1 MLCSQSLFYKRSG
14 PQPGHPRRIFFFEQ
28 TQFTNMAGAKMK
40 LARVEELLGLFSSKR
55 VLVIGDLML
64 DEYVWGRVSRI
75 SPEAPVPVVEVIR
88 ESYYPGGAA
97 NVARNVREF
106 TPTVFVMGLV
116 GEDSHAQKLRT
127 LLDENRIALDG
138 LQNDPSF

>member
-1 MLCSQSLFYKRSG
+1 MQPERFDQIAAEFPKKR
-14 PQPGHPRRIFFFEQ
+14 
-28 TQFTNMAGAKMK
+28 
-40 LARVEELLGLFSSKR
+40 L
-55 VLVIGDLML
+55 LVIGDVML
-64 DEYVWGRVSRI
+64 DGYVWGRVSRI

-116 GEDSHAQKLRT
+116 GEDSHAQKLRK
-127 LLDENRIALDG
+127 LLDEKRIGLDG
-138 LQNDPSF
+138 VQNDRSFQTIVKT